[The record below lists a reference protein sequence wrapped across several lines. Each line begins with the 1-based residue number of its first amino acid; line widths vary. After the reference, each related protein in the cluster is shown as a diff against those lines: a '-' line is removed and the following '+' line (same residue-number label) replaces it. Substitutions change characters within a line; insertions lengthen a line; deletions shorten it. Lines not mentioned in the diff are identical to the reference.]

1 MFIQADVKCKELP
14 ACLCKHWSGNKR
26 RDVLCQTASGLEK
39 WFTPF
44 IDFLPN
50 EDRWEKRKVPKLVST
65 CKGKYVAL
73 RGRKCPQGVTVPWLG
88 RIKQAKPEQIGLD
101 SYVWNSDNTPKYR
114 PLYTVRYG

>member
-1 MFIQADVKCKELP
+1 MYSEILKELMEETKKEKTIIMFIQADVKCKELP

-50 EDRWEKRKVPKLVST
+50 EDRWKKKERKGSQT
-65 CKGKYVAL
+65 C
-73 RGRKCPQGVTVPWLG
+73 
-88 RIKQAKPEQIGLD
+88 LD
-101 SYVWNSDNTPKYR
+101 
-114 PLYTVRYG
+114 L